1 MAGGNPQGRGEIQGV
16 NENKLILGIDP
27 GSHTCGYA
35 IATKSPEGKVL
46 ILECGRIRNHSRDVT
61 KRIRTLRHGLMAMM
75 HANDIESGENIAIA
89 YECPYSGTGTG
100 SVGRSGL
107 QHVWMAI
114 GMILTLPAEDYIP
127 LHVAT
132 VQSTWGRKRS
142 MDRKTGKEHAIAM
155 ANQTFGLELEADEND
170 TADAIWVAVA
180 AFGKG
185 TTK

>member
-1 MAGGNPQGRGEIQGV
+1 V
-16 NENKLILGIDP
+16 NTPDLILGIDP

-35 IATKSPEGKVL
+35 IASRSPEGKVL

-61 KRIRTLRHGLMAMM
+61 KRIRALHNGLLAMIK
-75 HANDIESGENIAIA
+75 ANDLESSHLRIA
-89 YECPYSGTGTG
+89 YECPYSGTGAG

-114 GMILTLPAEDYIP
+114 GMLLTLPADDFIP

-132 VQSTWGRKRS
+132 VQSAWGRKRT

-155 ANQTFGLELEADEND
+155 ANQTFGLDLEADEND
-170 TADAIWVAVA
+170 TADAVWVAVA

-185 TTK
+185 TCK